1 MRLQDLTLV
10 GFEQSWSAAFA
21 AASAWIP
28 SLSGSFDSR
37 VVQLRGRELL
47 AAFILVAMN
56 RHGTI
61 ATMETV
67 RELIDEEMSKPGSIL
82 TKLVHDKT
90 DQVREVSTACL
101 AARGCWFG
109 DAVPFLA
116 LNIKDDR
123 TYTLN
128 GSWPKANLSAA

>member
-1 MRLQDLTLV
+1 MRLQELTLV

-37 VVQLRGRELL
+37 IVQLRGRELL
-47 AAFILVAMN
+47 AAFILVAIN

-67 RELIDEEMSKPGSIL
+67 RDLIDEEVSKPGSIL
-82 TKLVHDKT
+82 KEFVQDTT
-90 DQVREVSTACL
+90 DEVREVSTVCL

-116 LNIKDDR
+116 LNIHDDR
-123 TYTLN
+123 ASALRA
-128 GSWPKANLSAA
+128 SWPKKVLSEA